1 MEEAS
6 SLISINMRK
15 KYEVKVAIPEGIKCA
30 VSHGALNCSKGS
42 TNISR
47 KNSGK
52 GINLSI
58 SGAEIILNCDKA
70 NKKDIANIH
79 SQAAHIRNLFL
90 GLNESFVYELEIC
103 NVHFPMTVK
112 LEGSKLVI
120 NNFLGEKVPRNAE
133 IVEGVNVKIEG
144 SKIKISSADIEK
156 AGQTAANIEK
166 ATRVR
171 NKDRRIFQDGCFITK
186 KPEVVL

>member
-1 MEEAS
+1 L
-6 SLISINMRK
+6 LISINMRK
-15 KYEVKVAIPEGIKCA
+15 KYEVKVEIPEGIKCV
-30 VSHGALNCSKGS
+30 VSQNVLNCSKGNA
-42 TNISR
+42 TITR

-52 GINLSI
+52 GTNMAVSGEEIVLS
-58 SGAEIILNCDKA
+58 CTRA

-90 GLNESFVYELEIC
+90 GLNEGFIYELEIC

-112 LEGSKLVI
+112 LEGNKLVI

-133 IVEGVNVKIEG
+133 IVEGVNVKIDG
-144 SKIKISSADIEK
+144 SKIKITSADIEK

-166 ATRVR
+166 ASRVR
-171 NKDRRIFQDGCFITK
+171 NKDRRIFQDGIFITK